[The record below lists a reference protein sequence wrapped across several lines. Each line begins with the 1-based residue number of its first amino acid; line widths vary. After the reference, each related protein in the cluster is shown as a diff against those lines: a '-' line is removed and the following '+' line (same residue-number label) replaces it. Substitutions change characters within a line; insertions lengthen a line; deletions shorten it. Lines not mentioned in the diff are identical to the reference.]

1 VFLSRTLAPG
11 FIEVPT
17 IATMSHPLLVTAF
30 ALTCLAL
37 GGLALA
43 PTLDGDRASGQ
54 VVPPSGHA
62 VPPASAGAV
71 AGVEQLEADEIRWRR
86 SSPLGKPFGGRLVHG
101 VQLPAEGSDYFTW
114 DPILKRVP
122 NRPWRRWAA
131 DSTLRVLLQVIEEFR
146 AANPDAPRVAI
157 GDLSRPGG
165 GDFGPRFGK
174 PGHAS
179 HQNGLDID
187 LYYPR
192 RDRLERAATRVGQ
205 VDRRL
210 SQDLVDRF
218 VAAGAVYIFVGP
230 RTKLGGPRKVVS
242 KLTHH
247 DDHMHI
253 RLFSRGAVID

>member
-1 VFLSRTLAPG
+1 MSDSLLATVF
-11 FIEVPT
+11 V
-17 IATMSHPLLVTAF
+17 LVW
-30 ALTCLAL
+30 LTGA
-37 GGLALA
+37 GLVIA
-43 PTLDGDRASGQ
+43 PTLDGDRATGQ
-54 VVPPSGHA
+54 STPPSSPQTA
-62 VPPASAGAV
+62 PPPTTSALPPPSAGAQ
-71 AGVEQLEADEIRWRR
+71 AGAEQVEGGEVRWRR
-86 SSPLGKPFGGRLVHG
+86 SSVIGKPFAGRLIHG
-101 VQLPAEGSDYFTW
+101 VQLPSEGMHYFTW

-131 DSTLRVLLQVIEEFR
+131 DGTLRVLIQVVEEFR

-192 RDRLERAATRVGQ
+192 LDRLERAATRVSQ
-205 VDRRL
+205 VDQRL

-218 VAAGAVYIFVGP
+218 VAAGARYVFVGP

-242 KLTHH
+242 KLVHH

-253 RLFSRGAVID
+253 RLFSRGVAGR